1 MKQNKRKKNINKR
14 RKNLRK
20 KTLIIIGII
29 LFLIVLI
36 FIVFKPQN
44 WFLKKIYKLEYN
56 EYVYRYAKENEVD
69 PYLIFSI
76 IKAESNFARNIES
89 SSGAIGL
96 MQLMEATAIE
106 MANEIGEEIVIKEAL
121 YNPEINIKIGT
132 NYYAYLIKRY
142 DGNKELALAAYN
154 AGMGNVDSWIKEG
167 IIKEDGS
174 DLENIPFKET
184 NNYVR
189 KIVRNYR
196 IYKNLYNY

>member
-1 MKQNKRKKNINKR
+1 MK
-14 RKNLRK
+14 K

-29 LFLIVLI
+29 LFLIILV
-36 FIVFKPQN
+36 IVIFKPQT
-44 WFLKKIYKLEYN
+44 WFLKKIYKLEYS
-56 EYVYRYAKENEVD
+56 EYVYKYAEENEID

-76 IKAESNFARNIES
+76 IKAESNFQRNIES

-106 MANEIGEEIVIKEAL
+106 MANEIGEDVVVKEAL

-132 NYYAYLIKRY
+132 NYYSYLIERY
-142 DGNKELALAAYN
+142 NGNEELALAAYN
-154 AGMGNVDSWIKEG
+154 AGMGNVDKWIKER

-174 DLENIPFKET
+174 DLENIPYKET

-189 KIVRNYR
+189 KILRNYR
-196 IYKNLYNY
+196 IYQSLYK